1 MSNKKIVITNRDDKF
16 VTARLFEDD
25 ENLVKVVKVI
35 SVNGDFESAAKI
47 AVSKLVDSFD
57 WKAFETGTISA
68 KVTKDKFKEF
78 VAEAK
83 KHGFTFKPDEN
94 FNPFDEAHFI
104 IRKVLS
110 LASGSSLRDDEIYI
124 TRDADRLKV
133 QFAPEGE
140 KEVTW

>member
-1 MSNKKIVITNRDDKF
+1 MNDKKIVIKKYDTIVCAK
-16 VTARLFEDD
+16 LY
-25 ENLVKVVKVI
+25 ENDNLIKEAFSKCG
-35 SVNGDFESAAKI
+35 SDFESAATI
-47 AVSKLVDSFD
+47 AFSKLIDSFD
-57 WKAFETGTISA
+57 WKAFETGTISV

-104 IRKVLS
+104 IRKILS

-124 TRDADRLKV
+124 TRDTDRLKV